1 MPCWEGVGVALA
13 QGLHTAEVI
22 IRIPYHSCVGGA
34 TGARLAWRPGASPPS
49 ASLASSISPNV
60 GPGVEA
66 DQLPAFDHNAPI
78 SHPEQYPVCV
88 GERAVG
94 VAHPDALSNPGPG
107 ISFSDIAASL
117 RGRQLRLQHSEASA
131 PQYLSGWLVIVLAHR
146 LILP

>member
-1 MPCWEGVGVALA
+1 MLGGGRSCPRPRSTHCGSD
-13 QGLHTAEVI
+13 HTDSVSFL
-22 IRIPYHSCVGGA
+22 RSGRYR
-34 TGARLAWRPGASPPS
+34 ARLAWRPGALPPS
-49 ASLASSISPNV
+49 ASLASSISPNG

-66 DQLPAFDHNAPI
+66 DQLPAFDHNVPI

-131 PQYLSGWLVIVLAHR
+131 PQHLSGWLVIVLAHR

>member
-22 IRIPYHSCVGGA
+22 IRIPYYSCVAGA
-34 TGARLAWRPGASPPS
+34 TGPASPGGQGPRP
-49 ASLASSISPNV
+49 LRLFGLLYTPNG

-66 DQLPAFDHNAPI
+66 DQPPAFDHNAPI